1 MSWNEQVLRSLRD
14 ESFVSEGIRTSKVFN
29 ASRRVT
35 GVATGANLDSI
46 FITGSKPVVFFER
59 TIGRS
64 GAGVSASIYRG
75 PTYTGGTVAE
85 VFNTNDVKFIASGIS
100 LLANP
105 TVTVVGEQTVATSYA
120 IGNAT
125 GSGQGGFATIGQP
138 LYMLP
143 NTTYLLRITNLDAGS
158 SDFTSF
164 ISWYE
169 GAL

>member
-1 MSWNEQVLRSLRD
+1 M
-14 ESFVSEGIRTSKVFN
+14 
-29 ASRRVT
+29 
-35 GVATGANLDSI
+35 ATGANLDSV

-59 TIGRS
+59 TIGRT

-85 VFNTNDVKFIASGIS
+85 VFNTNDVEFIASTIV
-100 LLANP
+100 LRANP
-105 TVTVVGEQTVATSYA
+105 TVTATGEQTVATAYA
-120 IGNAT
+120 IGNTT
-125 GSGQGGFATIGQP
+125 GSGQGALATIGQP

-143 NTTYLLRITNLDAGS
+143 NTTYLLRITNLDAGA

-169 GAL
+169 GDF